1 MLPLCMLSSNQNKFS
16 TINTALKYVVS
27 IAAFVYIGYRVM
39 TIPFTYKDFFN
50 FFNIST
56 LCVISVL
63 TIGNWTFEI
72 LKWKTVINTFSLI
85 SFKKASYQTLV
96 AYTYGLLTP
105 FNSGNYAKKIF
116 FFPKE
121 DAKKVVFLNLSK
133 GVYQMITTILF
144 GSWGVY
150 ILIDEINFSSFNQ
163 QHFLLITGVIGL
175 VAMILFRKRLAP
187 LFKMMT
193 LKTHFKLFL
202 YSIVKFVFFSS
213 VLITLLHQD
222 HLSGHKLYAA
232 ICSIYLLSSLLP
244 ILNILDFAIK
254 GSVALWVLP
263 PLGYDQKNI
272 LIAYFIL
279 WICNHATP
287 AILGSILQFY
297 NSKKDS

>member
-1 MLPLCMLSSNQNKFS
+1 MLSSNRNKFS
-16 TINTALKYVVS
+16 TINTALKYIVS
-27 IAAFVYIGYRVM
+27 IAAFLYIGYRVT
-39 TIPFTYKDFFN
+39 TIPFSHKDFLS
-50 FFNIST
+50 FFDFPILCIIT
-56 LCVISVL
+56 LL
-63 TIGNWTFEI
+63 TIGNWSFEI
-72 LKWKTVINTFSLI
+72 LKWKIVINTFSSI
-85 SFKKASYQTLV
+85 SFKEASYQTLV

-121 DAKKVVFLNLSK
+121 DAQKVVFLNLSK
-133 GVYQMITTILF
+133 GVYQMITTLLF

-150 ILIDEINFSSFNQ
+150 VLIDEINFSSFNQ
-163 QHFLLITGVIGL
+163 QHFLIFTGIIGI
-175 VAMILFRKRLAP
+175 VSVILFRKKLTPLMRL
-187 LFKMMT
+187 MT

-202 YSIVKFVFFSS
+202 YSVIKFLFFSS
-213 VLITLLHQD
+213 VLIVLLHKNG
-222 HLSGHKLYAA
+222 LPEYKLYAA

-254 GSVALWVLP
+254 GSVALWILP

-297 NSKKDS
+297 SSKKDS